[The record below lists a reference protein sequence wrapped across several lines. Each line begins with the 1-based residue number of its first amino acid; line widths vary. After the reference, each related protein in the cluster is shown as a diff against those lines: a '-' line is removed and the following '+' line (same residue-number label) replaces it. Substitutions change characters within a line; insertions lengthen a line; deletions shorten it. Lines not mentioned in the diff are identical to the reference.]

1 MRGVSAGLVSRFCSA
16 LPPPVSVSREQPVCL
31 ARLGFLPIFPLCQT
45 EEEGSREGESS
56 GKLPRGEGGQQ
67 RKQEKYIFLSL
78 LSPSKALYSS
88 SFCVSC
94 SPVFSPLHAARLSL
108 CPPLTQTP
116 NPPPFTPHSFLNPKS
131 LLPSLLAL
139 FFSIVLP
146 VPLCYPPPPSSPF
159 CLSRLNM
166 PPLSITLL
174 HTPDDCSTPYFLSFS
189 LEPFFFSLFPLL
201 FSLLSSTHPVFF
213 VFLLPPSI
221 SFHYAARSNVTPV
234 TITINVRKYRS
245 QIFFFFFCDVGTVT
259 MQLSQCHLPGIL
271 SFFSV
276 PSKLQLTPILVTA
289 AILLDVIN
297 FL

>member
-1 MRGVSAGLVSRFCSA
+1 MACVTHRASQDHIFPLIPSPPASSRLLCRIDGRSGRWVRGVSAGLVSRFCSA

-131 LLPSLLAL
+131 LLPSLLA
-139 FFSIVLP
+139 
-146 VPLCYPPPPSSPF
+146 
-159 CLSRLNM
+159 
-166 PPLSITLL
+166 
-174 HTPDDCSTPYFLSFS
+174 
-189 LEPFFFSLFPLL
+189 PFFQL
-201 FSLLSSTHPVFF
+201 FSLYLSVTH
-213 VFLLPPSI
+213 LLPLLLS
-221 SFHYAARSNVTPV
+221 V
-234 TITINVRKYRS
+234 YR
-245 QIFFFFFCDVGTVT
+245 IWT
-259 MQLSQCHLPGIL
+259 CHL
-271 SFFSV
+271 S
-276 PSKLQLTPILVTA
+276 A
-289 AILLDVIN
+289 
-297 FL
+297 